1 LGWATITHPFHPLR
15 SQRFE
20 VLKTRRVSGIDT
32 LILRHPQ
39 LGSYTVAR
47 EWTDWRLP
55 DDSTLADT
63 PHRKLGATSLLQLAS
78 LLAEVDEKSAGRTLT
93 NERL

>member
-15 SQRFE
+15 QQRFE

-39 LGSYTVAR
+39 LGSYTVTQ
-47 EWTDWRLP
+47 EWTDWQLP
-55 DDSTLADT
+55 NAATISGTAA
-63 PHRKLGATSLLQLAS
+63 HKLDPTMLLQLAT
-78 LLAEVDEKSAGRTLT
+78 LLAEVQTRSGEVLDG
-93 NERL
+93 

>member
-15 SQRFE
+15 QQRFE
-20 VLKTRRVSGIDT
+20 VLKTRRVGGVDT

-39 LGSYTVAR
+39 LGSYAIAL

-55 DDSTLADT
+55 DAATVCGTATHKLEPTTL
-63 PHRKLGATSLLQLAS
+63 LELAT
-78 LLAEVDEKSAGRTLT
+78 LLAQVGACGGEALDG
-93 NERL
+93 